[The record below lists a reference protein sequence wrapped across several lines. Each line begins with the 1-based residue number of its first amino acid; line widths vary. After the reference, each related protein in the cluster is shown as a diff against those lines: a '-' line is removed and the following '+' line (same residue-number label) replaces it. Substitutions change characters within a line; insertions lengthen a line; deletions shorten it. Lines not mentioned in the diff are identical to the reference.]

1 MRANSIPISI
11 TIVFVQMA
19 VVASARPAIADTL
32 NVPGDY
38 ATIQAAID
46 AATSGDEIVV
56 APGTY
61 NETINLLGKAIIVR
75 SSGGAD
81 VTMIDGQGS
90 GSVVTCDSDEGADT
104 VLEGF
109 TITGGAGTDLFS
121 DGRTWGG
128 GMLNKGSSP
137 TVSACIFVA
146 NSCTHG
152 GGMCNY
158 LNANST
164 VSGCIFTA
172 NSATGGGDGG
182 GMANVNSNPTVA
194 DCMFSNN
201 TAAYGGGGVGDVQ
214 SNTILTNCTFKQNT
228 AGSEG
233 GGMYTW
239 QWGEPTLVGCTFIEN
254 ESGVRGGGL
263 SNNGTI
269 NQVVANCTFMAN
281 TSALGGGMWTQQ
293 ASNPTVSDSL
303 FCGNTPDHI
312 FGPYDD
318 SGGNLFSD
326 DCDLFLDCND
336 NGIYDWIE
344 IKKGLVQDVNGN
356 GIPDECECLADISG
370 GGVVDAFDLAI
381 MLGAWC
387 SAVNDP
393 NPPSPPCE
401 NCPSENLAFADITG
415 PANAPDG
422 CVDAFD
428 LAKLLA
434 AWGPCK

>member
-1 MRANSIPISI
+1 MCPL
-11 TIVFVQMA
+11 A
-19 VVASARPAIADTL
+19 VNIATVL
-32 NVPGDY
+32 GETHSVPDQY
-38 ATIQAAID
+38 PTIQLAID
-46 AATSGDEIVV
+46 ASTNGDEVVV

-61 NETINLLGKAIIVR
+61 LETINFNGKAIIVR

-81 VTMIDGQGS
+81 VTTIDGQGS
-90 GSVVTCDSDEGADT
+90 GSVVTCDSDEGAET

-109 TITGGAGTDLFS
+109 SITGGAGTDLFS

-146 NSCTHG
+146 NTSLHG

-164 VSGCIFTA
+164 VTGCLFTANTA
-172 NSATGGGDGG
+172 NSATAGGDGG
-182 GMANVNSNPTVA
+182 GMFTFSSNPTVA

-201 TAAYGGGGVGDVQ
+201 TAGYGGGGVGDEQ
-214 SNTILTNCTFKQNT
+214 SNMILTNCTFKQNT
-228 AGSEG
+228 AGVEG
-233 GGMYTW
+233 GGMYTRSG
-239 QWGEPTLVGCTFIEN
+239 WGEPTLAGCTFIEN
-254 ESGVRGGGL
+254 ESGLRGGGL
-263 SNNGTI
+263 SNATI
-269 NQVVANCTFMAN
+269 NQIVANCTFTAN
-281 TSALGGGMWTQQ
+281 TSTLGGGMWNQQ
-293 ASNPTVSDSL
+293 KTNPTVSDSL
-303 FCGNTPDHI
+303 FCENTPDHI

-318 SGGNLFSD
+318 TGGNEFGD
-326 DCDLFLDCND
+326 DCDLFLDCNG

-344 IKKGLVQDVNGN
+344 IQKGLADDVNSN
-356 GIPDECECLADISG
+356 GIPDDCECLADISG

-381 MLGAWC
+381 LLGAWC

-393 NPPSPPCE
+393 NPPSPPCQ
-401 NCPSENLAFADITG
+401 NCFPENLAFADITG

-428 LAKLLA
+428 LAFLLGN
-434 AWGPCK
+434 WGPCP